1 MALQVS
7 AARPLGGGG
16 RRADAPARRRGQP
29 AVALAATAIALALA
43 AVPISETAH
52 VVTSPS
58 ADRPWA
64 QTAALPADWPG
75 EAATSYRG
83 LLPEAHAQVG
93 QNWAPGPC
101 KPGILH
107 HYQDNAGNNR
117 PITVYFTTRDG
128 TYGIGESIDIR
139 VNATAGIGGGS
150 VHQVL
155 SNTVLVMETGE
166 VDRNAVFSLGGNLQT
181 TLYYVTYRYTVQEND
196 TSTDLGYASRTAL
209 HWSGLNTADTIQTG
223 GSIGFNCE
231 LPVKGSPNSLS
242 GRSDIIIDGIRPVLD
257 SVTARVANGTYG
269 AGRDLSFNARFSE
282 PVFVVQ
288 GQEPKLVLDFDGT
301 YRNATYASG
310 NETRSL
316 VFEYSVQ
323 DGDQTSRLDYNAT
336 NALLG
341 SVKDI
346 ARNDV
351 NWTRVAAPGEPGSL
365 GRTSEIAT
373 ETVQPEVASVS
384 SISPDRTYKFGD
396 TIRINVTFTEPVV
409 VVTTGGTPTLPL
421 NTAGGTAGVAS
432 YHSGSG
438 SASLEFR
445 YTVGTDHET
454 ANLDQGSA
462 LLLNDG
468 TIKDVPGN
476 NADLDLSG
484 LAGADRLASPGL
496 SVDGKMPAVTG
507 VASPNASRTYGPG
520 DRISIAVTFDEDV
533 TVTGMPRILLETGAA
548 DKYAVHGAGQT
559 SAARTHAFVY
569 TVASGDVSAD
579 LVYHSDAM
587 IDLNSGTIEDE
598 AGNAANRALPTPVPG
613 SLLSGPANR
622 LVVDGRAPEV
632 SSVASPNASRTYGPG
647 DRIRIAVTF
656 NEDVAVTGE
665 PRIKLETG
673 TTDRYANYTAS
684 ASSAAVLAFT
694 YMVGTGDVSG
704 DLDYHAD
711 AVIDLNGGTIR
722 DPSGNAANR
731 ALPAPGAD
739 GLLSAPGDMLVV
751 DGRAPEVSSVAS
763 PNASRTYGPGD
774 RIRIAVTFNE
784 DVAVTGEPRIK
795 LETGTTDRYANYTAS
810 ASSAAVLAFTYM
822 VGTGDVSADLDY
834 HSDAVIDLNGGT
846 IMDPAG
852 NDARL
857 MLPAPGADGLLSAP
871 GDMLVV
877 DGRAPEVSSVASPN
891 ASRTYGPGDR
901 IRIAVTF
908 NEDVVVTGEPRI
920 KLATGSTERY
930 ANYTASASSAAV
942 LAFTYQVGSGDVSAD
957 LDYHSDAVIDLNSG
971 TIRDTVGNNARLTL
985 PAPGTDGLLSG
996 QANRLVVD
1004 GVRPGVVSVSSPNGT
1019 DTYYP
1024 NDLIHVHV
1032 RFNETV
1038 TAAGAPFVELNATGG
1053 DPARATYSSGNRS
1066 NTLTFVYSV
1075 GSNNVAET
1083 LDYDGAGALKLGG
1096 GSIADL
1102 AGNPARLA
1110 LPGPGAPGSDLAASR
1125 IKVVGDI
1132 PSVSRVSS
1140 PDADG
1145 AYGTGARINVTVTF
1159 SEAVSVDGSA
1169 PPPYIALNAGEG
1181 ARATHMPGA
1190 GSGGAGEN
1198 LSFAYVVR
1206 PGDNTDLLAHMGP
1219 LMGAGAIAN
1228 VDGEPVH
1235 TTLPSPGLPTSL
1247 SGSSAIRIDT
1257 AAPAVDRVWSPN
1269 RTGTYTAGDAIRIVV
1284 VFSENV
1290 TVAAA
1295 AGGVAPTLTL
1305 ETGVTDRQAA
1315 YESGSGTRALTFA
1328 YTVSAGDDSGGRPLD
1343 YAGTSALS
1351 LNGGAIRDVAG
1362 NAAVLALPDTGS
1374 AGSLAGS
1381 GIAVDAAPP
1390 YVERIASTN
1399 AAGTYGAGENIGIN
1413 VVFTEAVA
1421 WPPEAAAPSLTL
1433 DAGGDSPAVAA
1444 YTSGNGTATLS
1455 FSYEVRIGD
1464 RTDDLSYNG
1473 TSALSAAGIADL
1485 AGNPANLTLPAPGT
1499 AGSLSASSSIMLL
1512 GLAGP
1517 VAATAD
1523 ASFTGPNTVRIEYD
1537 RRLGAPADYT
1547 GPAYGAITIGEG
1559 DAATTAQP
1567 VAGGESGLGT
1577 SVHTVRFGGDGVGP
1591 GQNGSIALNT
1601 DLVFAVGSARYEF
1614 TADSIDIAAGEDART
1629 LSPRGGPPVVAIE
1642 SDGFV
1647 RAVNA
1652 TAAGDSARPAVNVT
1666 GLAALPDSGGRVAV
1680 IASFAEVSFPPGA
1693 TVSNVPS
1700 GGLIA
1705 LYVSERPTAA
1715 AVAAAFGATGASG
1728 IEVQRVVEVG
1738 GNENGTRIAF
1748 SQPVR
1753 ILLAGQAN
1761 GSAFYLGANGT
1772 VVPIVDACAADDTDM
1787 VHSQYRELGRTG
1799 ECEIDSGAD
1808 KIIYTYH
1815 LTPFGTAR
1823 GPGGG
1828 PVMPA
1833 CSIGLEPDEIKFGE
1847 LRAGVQ
1853 SDPVNQTV
1861 SRAGSMRLSEVSI
1874 SAGDWKVEG
1883 AATVV
1888 MPANSTS
1895 VLPGGAGGQWTPMNG
1910 EVGLPLAGGQA
1921 DLQFRLAVPPGTAP
1935 VAETLQIVTYTAS

>member
-1 MALQVS
+1 M
-7 AARPLGGGG
+7 
-16 RRADAPARRRGQP
+16 
-29 AVALAATAIALALA
+29 
-43 AVPISETAH
+43 
-52 VVTSPS
+52 
-58 ADRPWA
+58 
-64 QTAALPADWPG
+64 
-75 EAATSYRG
+75 
-83 LLPEAHAQVG
+83 
-93 QNWAPGPC
+93 
-101 KPGILH
+101 
-107 HYQDNAGNNR
+107 
-117 PITVYFTTRDG
+117 
-128 TYGIGESIDIR
+128 
-139 VNATAGIGGGS
+139 
-150 VHQVL
+150 HQVL
-155 SNTVLVMETGE
+155 RNTVLVMETGE
-166 VDRNAVFSLGGNLQT
+166 VDRNAVMSRGGNLQS
-181 TLYYVTYRYTVQEND
+181 TLYYLTYRYTVQEND

-209 HWSGLNTADTIQTG
+209 HWSGSGNTIQTV
-223 GSIGFNCE
+223 GSVAFDCE
-231 LPVKGSPNSLS
+231 LPVKGTPNSLS
-242 GRSDIIIDGIRPVLD
+242 GRSNIIIDGIRPFLHN
-257 SVTARVANGTYG
+257 VTALVANSTYG
-269 AGRDLSFNARFSE
+269 AGRLLSFSASFSE
-282 PVFVVQ
+282 PVYVAQ
-288 GQEPKLVLDFDGT
+288 GSEPKLNLDFDGT
-301 YRNATYASG
+301 YRNATYARG
-310 NETRSL
+310 NGSASL
-316 VFEYSVQ
+316 VFEYTVQ
-323 DGDQTSRLDYNAT
+323 SGDETSRLDYNAT
-336 NALLG
+336 DALLG

-384 SISPDRTYKFGD
+384 SLSSDRTYKFGD

-421 NTAGGTAGVAS
+421 NTTGGTSGAAV

-445 YTVGTDHET
+445 YTVGTDHESGDLDLSST
-454 ANLDQGSA
+454 ATA
-462 LLLNDG
+462 LSLNDG

-484 LAGADRLASPGL
+484 LTGADRLADQANL
-496 SVDGKMPAVTG
+496 AVDGKIPAVTG

-520 DRISIAVTFDEDV
+520 DSIRIDVTFDEDV
-533 TVTGMPRILLETGAA
+533 AVTGEPRIKLATGSTER
-548 DKYAVHGAGQT
+548 YANYTA
-559 SAARTHAFVY
+559 SASTATVLAFTYQVG
-569 TVASGDVSAD
+569 SGDVSAD

-613 SLLSGPANR
+613 SLLSGQANR
-622 LVVDGRAPEV
+622 LVIDGRAPEV
-632 SSVASPNASRTYGPG
+632 SSVASPTASGTYGPG
-647 DRIRIAVTF
+647 DSIRIDVTF
-656 NEDVAVTGE
+656 DEDVAVTGE

-684 ASSAAVLAFT
+684 ASTATVLAFT
-694 YMVGTGDVSG
+694 YQVASGDMSA
-704 DLDYHAD
+704 DLDYHTD
-711 AVIDLNGGTIR
+711 AVIDLNSGTIR
-722 DPSGNAANR
+722 DTVDNNALLT
-731 ALPAPGAD
+731 LPAPGAD
-739 GLLSAPGDMLVV
+739 GLLSGQANRLVI

-763 PNASRTYGPGD
+763 PTASGTYGPGD
-774 RIRIAVTFNE
+774 SIRIDVTFDE

-810 ASSAAVLAFTYM
+810 AST
-822 VGTGDVSADLDY
+822 
-834 HSDAVIDLNGGT
+834 
-846 IMDPAG
+846 
-852 NDARL
+852 
-857 MLPAPGADGLLSAP
+857 
-871 GDMLVV
+871 
-877 DGRAPEVSSVASPN
+877 
-891 ASRTYGPGDR
+891 
-901 IRIAVTF
+901 
-908 NEDVVVTGEPRI
+908 
-920 KLATGSTERY
+920 AT
-930 ANYTASASSAAV
+930 V
-942 LAFTYQVGSGDVSAD
+942 LAFTYQVVSGDVSAD
-957 LDYHSDAVIDLNSG
+957 LDYHTDAVIDLNSG
-971 TIRDTVGNNARLTL
+971 TIRDTVDNNALLTL
-985 PAPGTDGLLSG
+985 PAPGADGLLSGQANRLVIDGRAPEVLSVASPNASGTYGPASSIRIDVTFDEDVAVTGEPRIKLETGTTDRYANYTASASTATVLAFTYQVVSGDESADLDYHTDAVIDLNSGTIEDDPAGNNALLTLPAPGADGLLSG

-1004 GVRPGVVSVSSPNGT
+1004 GIRPGVVSVSSPNGT

-1053 DPARATYSSGNRS
+1053 DPARATYSSGSPGEN
-1066 NTLTFVYSV
+1066 LTFVYSV

-1132 PSVSRVSS
+1132 PSVARVSS

-1159 SEAVSVDGSA
+1159 SEAVSVNGSA

-1181 ARATHMPGA
+1181 ARATYVPGA
-1190 GSGGAGEN
+1190 GSGGAGAN

-1206 PGDNTDLLAHMGP
+1206 AGDNANLLAHVGR
-1219 LMGAGAIAN
+1219 LMGAGAITN
-1228 VDGEPVH
+1228 VDDEPVH
-1235 TTLPSPGLPTSL
+1235 TTLPAPGMPTSL

-1257 AAPAVDRVWSPN
+1257 AAPTVERVWSPS
-1269 RTGTYTAGDAIRIVV
+1269 RTGTYTAGDMIRIVA

-1290 TVAAA
+1290 TVDSS
-1295 AGGVAPTLTL
+1295 GGAPTLTL
-1305 ETGVTDRQAA
+1305 ETGDTDRRASYA
-1315 YESGSGTRALTFA
+1315 SGSGTRALTFA
-1328 YTVSAGDDSGGRPLD
+1328 YTVSAGDDSGDLLD
-1343 YAGTSALS
+1343 YAGTSALA
-1351 LNGGAIRDVAG
+1351 LNGGAIMDVAG
-1362 NAAVLALPDTGS
+1362 NAANLSLPEPGQD
-1374 AGSLAGS
+1374 GSLAGS

-1390 YVERIASTN
+1390 YVARVASPN
-1399 AAGTYGAGENIGIN
+1399 ATGTYGAGEEVGIN
-1413 VVFTEAVA
+1413 VVFSEAVA
-1421 WPPEAAAPSLTL
+1421 YTGAAPSLAL

-1444 YTSGNGTATLS
+1444 YASGNGTATLS
-1455 FSYEVRIGD
+1455 FSYTVRIGD

-1473 TSALSAAGIADL
+1473 TGALSGTVADL
-1485 AGNPANLTLPAPGT
+1485 AGNPANLTLPAPGS

-1517 VAATAD
+1517 VAASAD

-1537 RRLGAPADYT
+1537 RPLGLPAGNA

-1567 VAGGESGLGT
+1567 AAGGESGLGT
-1577 SVHTVRFGGDGVGP
+1577 SVHTVRFGGPGAGA

-1629 LSPRGGPPVVAIE
+1629 LSPRGGSPVVAIE
-1642 SDGFV
+1642 TNGFV

-1666 GLAALPDSGGRVAV
+1666 GLAALPDSGGRVAI
-1680 IASFAEVSFPPGA
+1680 IASFAEVSFPPGVA
-1693 TVSNVPS
+1693 VPDVP
-1700 GGLIA
+1700 GGLLE
-1705 LYVSERPTAA
+1705 LYVYPQEPPTPA
-1715 AVAAAFGATGASG
+1715 AVAAAFGATAAAGD
-1728 IEVQRVVEVG
+1728 IEVLPVVEVG
-1738 GNENGTRIAF
+1738 GNENGTRITF
-1748 SQPVR
+1748 EMPVR

-1772 VVPIVDACAADDTDM
+1772 VVPITRMCDADDTAT
-1787 VHSQYRELGRTG
+1787 VHRQLDSAGAG

-1828 PVMPA
+1828 SVMPD
-1833 CSIGLEPDEIKFGE
+1833 CSISVKPRAIEFGE

-1861 SRAGSMRLSEVSI
+1861 TRAGSMPLSEVSI

-1888 MPANSTS
+1888 MQANSTS
-1895 VLPGGAGGQWTPMNG
+1895 VLPGGAGGAWTPMDG
-1910 EVGLPLAGGQA
+1910 EVDLPLAGGQA

-1935 VAETLQIVTYTAS
+1935 VAETLQIVTYTASCAEGAP